1 MTFVKE
7 RDMSAEKE
15 PVVESA
21 EKPKRV
27 VKPAK
32 SDKVFVISKYDRFV
46 DLVNNVEIG
55 QTPVEVEMHPWL
67 EAQVSVGL
75 LIVVK

>member
-7 RDMSAEKE
+7 QAMSAEKE
-15 PVVESA
+15 HVESA
-21 EKPKRV
+21 EKPKRAA
-27 VKPAK
+27 KPAK
-32 SDKVFVISKYDRFV
+32 SDKVLVVSKHDRFI

-67 EAQVSVGL
+67 QANVDAGL
-75 LIVVK
+75 VILC